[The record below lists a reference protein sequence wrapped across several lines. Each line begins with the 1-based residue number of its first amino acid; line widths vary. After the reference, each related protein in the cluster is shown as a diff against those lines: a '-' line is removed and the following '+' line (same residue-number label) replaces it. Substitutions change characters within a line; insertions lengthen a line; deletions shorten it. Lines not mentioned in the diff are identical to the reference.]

1 MQNSRRLFPIFFSFF
16 EFRPIEQ
23 AKYFCICLPNDRPIA
38 VDISVGYF
46 HICVD
51 VVQCLV
57 YGVFVDFERGRTG
70 YRCPAVPGG
79 IECDMFRQGAI
90 FACGVVLTLVGVADR
105 PQGRVYSLQTLIQR
119 AVERV
124 SRAVMQMEPEQPL
137 SHGVFVFL
145 DEWRDLRFD
154 ADVHFGLV
162 LAAARGLLP
171 IVDNNVAVERLRRT
185 RQQDGC
191 VHACKAER

>member
-124 SRAVMQMEPEQPL
+124 SRAVCKWNRNNRFPMGSLYFSTSGAICGSMRMCISASSSRRL
-137 SHGVFVFL
+137 AVFC
-145 DEWRDLRFD
+145 
-154 ADVHFGLV
+154 
-162 LAAARGLLP
+162 
-171 IVDNNVAVERLRRT
+171 RL
-185 RQQDGC
+185 
-191 VHACKAER
+191 

>member
-79 IECDMFRQGAI
+79 IECDMFRQGAM
-90 FACGVVLTLVGVADR
+90 LRLWRRSDVGR
-105 PQGRVYSLQTLIQR
+105 R
-119 AVERV
+119 
-124 SRAVMQMEPEQPL
+124 
-137 SHGVFVFL
+137 
-145 DEWRDLRFD
+145 
-154 ADVHFGLV
+154 
-162 LAAARGLLP
+162 RGSP
-171 IVDNNVAVERLRRT
+171 AGPRLFSF
-185 RQQDGC
+185 
-191 VHACKAER
+191 KP